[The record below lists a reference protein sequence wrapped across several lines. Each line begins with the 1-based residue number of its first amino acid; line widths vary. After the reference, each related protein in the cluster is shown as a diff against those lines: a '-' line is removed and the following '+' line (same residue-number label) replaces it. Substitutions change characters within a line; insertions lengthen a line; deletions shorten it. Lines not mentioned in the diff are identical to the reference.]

1 MLDMALKAK
10 LPLVRVQTDDLLNVE
25 RILSH
30 LVRSDFKYIHSDKF
44 TRSPQK
50 GDGSWLWAQACP
62 SPDWYEVLA
71 KQGQVLVLVNTED
84 PCPDA
89 FDAGV
94 MPVPRELAEDALEGY
109 ADDLGPILDALGGL
123 TLKELK
129 EVAVLAM
136 SEHGRLSPQ
145 TVVDIR
151 RQYVPRTR
159 GLYLVD
165 TQNPLS
171 YKRDPDIE
179 EWLAVDGEIWTRK
192 GPKRL
197 MPKGLLF
204 TGIPGT
210 GKTMGAKHIARELE
224 VPLYRLDLG
233 AVFQRYV
240 GDSEENFRNALAE
253 VDRAEPCVLLIDE
266 VEKAMRTEDD
276 HAVASRILGSLLW
289 WMQERTSQVLV
300 ILTTNDEDAIPQE
313 LIRHERIDKQ
323 ICLMGLST
331 DKAIEFA
338 KYLMAVMR
346 DEGIEIKDYQVTT
359 QIRESLSWPV
369 SYAEV
374 TSLVHD
380 IARKVTLELE
390 ENKEDELR
398 EDGTSPGQLPVQGN
412 D

>member
-1 MLDMALKAK
+1 MLTMALKAK
-10 LPLVRVQTDDLLNVE
+10 LPLVRVQTNDLLNVE
-25 RILSH
+25 RKLSH
-30 LVRSDFKYIHSDKF
+30 LIRSDFKNLNPDKF

-50 GDGSWLWAQACP
+50 GDGLWLWTTACP
-62 SPDWYEVLA
+62 PPAWYETLA
-71 KQGQVLVLVNTED
+71 KQGQVLVLVNTEE
-84 PCPDA
+84 PCSDA

-94 MPVPRELAEDALEGY
+94 MPVPRELAEEALEGY

-136 SEHGRLSPQ
+136 SEHGKLSPQ

-165 TQNPLS
+165 TQTPLS
-171 YKRDPDIE
+171 YKRDSDIE
-179 EWLAVDGEIWTRK
+179 KWLAVDGKIWTRK

-204 TGIPGT
+204 TGMPGT

-224 VPLYRLDLG
+224 APLYRLDLG

-300 ILTTNDEDAIPQE
+300 ILTTNDENAIPPE
-313 LIRHERIDKQ
+313 LIRHERIDKK
-323 ICLMGLST
+323 INLRGLST
-331 DKAIEFA
+331 DGAIAFA

-359 QIRESLSWPV
+359 KIRESTCWPV

-380 IARKVTLELE
+380 IARKVTLKLK

-398 EDGTSPGQLPVQGN
+398 EDDFSPGKPPV
-412 D
+412 

>member
-10 LPLVRVQTDDLLNVE
+10 LPLVRVQTNDLLNVE

-30 LVRSDFKYIHSDKF
+30 LVRSDFKLIDSTKHNR
-44 TRSPQK
+44 TPQK
-50 GDGSWLWAQACP
+50 GLGLWLWARECP
-62 SPDWYEVLA
+62 PPGWYEELA

-165 TQNPLS
+165 TQTPLS
-171 YKRDPDIE
+171 YKRDPEIE
-179 EWLAVDGEIWTRK
+179 KWLDVDGEIWTRK

-204 TGIPGT
+204 TGMPGT

-240 GDSEENFRNALAE
+240 GDSEENFRNLLAE

-300 ILTTNDEDAIPQE
+300 ILTTNDEEAIPPE
-313 LIRHERIDKQ
+313 LIRHERIDKK
-323 ICLMGLST
+323 ICLQGLCS
-331 DKAIEFA
+331 DAAVEFA
-338 KYLMAVMR
+338 KYLMTIMR
-346 DEGIEIKDYQVTT
+346 GEGIEIEDKWGIPV
-359 QIRESLSWPV
+359 IRESTSWPM

-374 TSLVHD
+374 TALIHD
-380 IARKVTLELE
+380 VARHVTLELE
-390 ENKEDELR
+390 ESNELR
-398 EDGTSPGQLPVQGN
+398 EDDTGPGQLPVQG
-412 D
+412 DH